1 MPLLHDLSCLT
12 VLSPACMLPTGL
24 GMPSLV
30 WEVPCGEWSHDAQ
43 HWKLSP
49 GVSVCPSL
57 WHHTP
62 WVTWGGAQGGVS
74 PGILTP
80 HAASAGLQA
89 TFDRD
94 WQAGRI
100 THDSYRNGSEDGA
113 LAYKLLIQTGNKKEP
128 FNFNQ
133 VSSDR
138 AGLAGLGMTLP
149 QLLSSCPLLV
159 SPTADHAAAGGR
171 ERHHPPRHLLHLPDG
186 VGQQRPPGLCR
197 FPGQLL
203 PPTPRVDS

>member
-1 MPLLHDLSCLT
+1 MPLLHDLPCLT

-30 WEVPCGEWSHDAQ
+30 WEVPWGEWSQDAQ

-62 WVTWGGAQGGVS
+62 WVTRGGAQGGVS

-80 HAASAGLQA
+80 HAASPGLQA

-149 QLLSSCPLLV
+149 QLPSS
-159 SPTADHAAAGGR
+159 
-171 ERHHPPRHLLHLPDG
+171 
-186 VGQQRPPGLCR
+186 
-197 FPGQLL
+197 
-203 PPTPRVDS
+203 